1 MVFKYEVGIIA
12 FAQFI
17 ILSLLSLANGL
28 NSIISTC
35 VSAHGQC
42 IENMIPSI
50 ILFILT
56 AAWFAAVWLL
66 AYTVQERRGRKITT
80 LLLGAEFAIAM
91 IALFSIKHH
100 TDWLGVVT
108 SAIDLV
114 LALWILLLAARIWLA
129 GDSRVVSR
137 RRIRS
142 RARSRHKRPTEDL

>member
-1 MVFKYEVGIIA
+1 MLFKYEVGIIA

-35 VSAHGQC
+35 VSSRGQC
-42 IENMIPSI
+42 VENMIPSI

-56 AAWFAAVWLL
+56 AAWFAVVWVL
-66 AYTVQERRGRKITT
+66 AYTVQERRGRKLTT
-80 LLLGAEFAIAM
+80 VLLGAEFIIAM
-91 IALFSIKHH
+91 VALFSIMHH
-100 TDWLGVVT
+100 NDWLSLVT
-108 SAIDLV
+108 SAIDLL
-114 LALWILLLAARIWLA
+114 LALWVMLLAARIWLA

-142 RARSRHKRPTEDL
+142 RARARRKPPTTDL